1 MNRVREQFL
10 LHRIRSAQDAV
21 AYAELY
27 DAYLQ
32 RIYRFIYFK
41 VKVQQDAE
49 ELTSEVFLGAWTY
62 LCGNTVR
69 NVNALFY
76 RMARNKLADFYRAQK
91 EDVDLAAAA
100 TIDDGTNVEA
110 ELELTVAHA
119 RVLEAL
125 EHLHGE
131 YAQLISMRYL
141 DELEISEI
149 ADVLGKT
156 RNNVRV
162 TLHRAMAALKTYL
175 SIQEHAESDSQS
187 SHGVKG

>member
-10 LHRIRSAQDAV
+10 LHRIRSAQDAA

-41 VKVQQDAE
+41 VKVKQDAE

-62 LCGNTVR
+62 LCNNTVR
-69 NVNALFY
+69 NANALLY

-91 EDVDLAAAA
+91 EDVDLAAASA
-100 TIDDGTNVEA
+100 VDDGTNVE
-110 ELELTVAHA
+110 EEIELTAAHA

-141 DELEISEI
+141 DELEIGEI

-175 SIQEHAESDSQS
+175 AIQEHAESDSQS
-187 SHGVKG
+187 SRGVEG